1 MAKLD
6 SLISDLTK
14 AIDSSNKK
22 KTSAYDTPATVTR
35 VDAENRTVWVHIDGG
50 IDETPVRMTV
60 NAEVGDNVQVR
71 VSGGT
76 AWIMGNA
83 TSPPT
88 SDAKAIAVQS
98 QLNGLTSAFVD
109 NSRIVNSDIEGL
121 KARNSTIEDSV
132 VKNSE
137 ILNTHTENFVGIN
150 SEIEDVKAKN
160 AEIENAVIANSEI
173 IDSHI
178 DHFEVIDGVVQNLQ
192 ATDATIN
199 GKITAA
205 EGRIGDLESDHVS
218 TTDLEASNA
227 RIGDLEAD
235 HVSTTDLQAVNGE
248 ITNLKSTKADI
259 SVLESDYATINEL
272 HSNYAEIDL
281 ANVNNAWIEDG
292 VIKDAAIGDAQIIG
306 VSANKLTAGT
316 IDASNITVTNL
327 NADNITAGTLNG
339 QRIGQGSLSL
349 DKLNEAVYTEAEVDA
364 KLNTMQQ
371 EIDGAIETF
380 TGSTVPT
387 LNNYPASGWTV
398 DDRSKHVGDVYYV
411 VNAGNQADGYC
422 YRFTYDNTSKTYS
435 WVLIKDSD
443 VTAAIQRL
451 LDAEGDI
458 DDLQSFESTTSSW
471 ISNTDEEL
479 RSLKS
484 RTTAVETGL
493 GDKVSTSTFNELSQT
508 VDENS
513 SSITSLTTTVS
524 NKANSS
530 DVYTKSQTDDLLDD
544 KADSSTV
551 TTLSNTVNTVSQKAD
566 QNESNISNL
575 TTTVESKADGSTV
588 DTLSTRVSDVEQ
600 DLSGFKST
608 VSSTYTTTTTFNN
621 YKSSNDA
628 AVAGAVSDASTAKS
642 DASSA
647 VSTANSAKTAAENA
661 ESSAAQSASSAQ
673 AAQTAAED
681 VQARADAGEFD
692 GATGPQGD
700 TGPQGPKG
708 DDGTS
713 VTVSSIRYAVSTTD
727 SQPADSAF
735 TYTLVPTVAEGSW
748 LWTRTTYSD
757 GSKVYTKAK
766 QGKTGPQGEQGDKG
780 DTGDTGPQGPK
791 GDDGTS
797 YYTYIRYSANSNG
810 SGMVVS
816 PTSSTKYIGLYTGT
830 SSTVPVYTAFTWSKY
845 MGEDGDPGD
854 PGAAGAS
861 VSEVKIL
868 YYLKNNTTAP
878 TKPTSE
884 ITSTSTGTDV
894 WTTAVP
900 TYVSGYSYFTCAQTK
915 LSNGNFYWS
924 TPTLDQGLTTAN
936 NNAASAVSTA
946 NAAASDASSALS
958 TANATA
964 SELATVKTTYVKTS
978 DWTQTNEEIRGEI
991 SDVETTTKTYTDGK
1005 ISQEVTDRNSA
1016 ITAKADAITA
1026 SVASTYTTKT
1036 EFNNLEIGGRNLVG
1050 EFNKIS
1056 VGSAEYSALNTGL
1069 FIDRTTQNTKDGTP
1083 TLQKYKDNT
1092 YVGWLASGDL
1102 TVGAKQSK
1110 IITVDDTYN
1119 SIMFKLNNS
1128 KQDPSVRW
1136 DLKALNAGTYVFSFT
1151 VTAPSESGTS
1161 YGLTINGIKLEK
1173 GNKATDWSP
1182 APEDLEA
1189 YTDTQVT
1196 AAKAEIKITT
1206 DGISTEVA
1214 KKVGSSEII
1223 SKINQSAE
1231 TVKIQASK
1239 VEIDGTATFN
1249 AIKSSADAAY
1259 DAKGAASTAESNAKA
1274 AIPTDVSD
1282 LNNDSGYITSADV
1295 PTKVSEL
1302 TNDSGYQT
1310 STQVNSAITSKGY
1323 QTASQVSSAV
1333 SSGISNAS
1341 VSDLS
1346 DGSNYS
1352 TTTQMN
1358 SAISTATSDMAT
1370 NTSVANTYAAK
1381 TAAVKRTQR
1390 IYYQSNSTTAPGT
1403 PGTASS
1409 NWVTDNTGNA
1419 GTWTKKRMS
1428 YSSTNK
1434 YIWTCEQS
1442 ETVSGTVSYTT
1453 VLLDDSTT
1461 VIDGG
1466 NIITGTV
1473 TANALNASDIN
1484 ASNSL
1489 TVGALT
1495 TDSQSQ
1501 VLNSNIQVGGKNLLR
1516 NTKTLT
1522 LMTDAVDG
1530 YLQTVNT
1537 TRGTISGTY
1546 KGASI
1551 IHVDD
1556 TSASSS
1562 YVACLQWKNIY
1573 AKFGSTYT
1581 VSFWAK
1587 ADTTGTNKF
1596 AVYFHGDSGYTQI
1609 AKTVTSQGDTNTNI
1623 NGLAYIS
1630 LTSDWERYWVT
1641 WTLKDTGDESIG
1653 KAVLFRL
1660 WYGADV
1666 YIAGSKLETG
1676 NTATDWESAP
1686 EDVDYDIN
1694 TAAKTATN
1702 YLIADSTG
1710 IMIADLEGSTETP
1723 STATSR
1729 NVFIDSDSVD
1739 IRDGTDVLASFGE
1752 NVTIG
1757 NPENSSYINIDSSS
1771 MKIYDNNNVLAF
1783 NISAAVDSVT
1793 EQVSETDTFL
1803 GHQSVVP
1810 SGMSLTMLETR
1821 LSALDLSAGSLN
1833 IRVYKNHSL
1842 LHEFSISAIGT
1853 YTNGSLTATLTSD
1866 RLLTVIYTN
1875 STSEYESFTWSRSY
1889 DYYATYNPPTY
1900 LLGNTA
1906 ETIGG
1911 YATSIGK
1918 NTKASG
1924 VASLATGEKSE
1935 ASGNNSFATGYK
1947 SVASGGCS
1955 HAEGD
1960 RSLASGLN
1968 AHAEGGGTAGN
1979 LFVSGPITV
1988 ASGDASHAEGCSTT
2002 ASGYY
2007 SHSEGY
2013 NTKASNYASHAEGT
2027 STKAFG
2033 DSSHAQNLGTIAS
2046 MDAQTAIG
2054 TYNTQ
2059 DSAPSTAVHPDGDTS
2074 KGNYAFIIGNGTSDS
2089 ARSNALTVDWQGNIV
2104 ASGGISV
2111 NDSVIINGRTYGS
2124 NEVLWTHPSGDSNGY
2139 YMSASHTATLTKNVS
2154 TQPNGIVLVWSSY
2167 TNSSANNYDWLY
2179 YFIPKWHVTTHSG
2192 TGITIPICL
2201 ASTNGNGSSWGAKY
2215 VYVYNNKIT
2224 GYAGNNQGN
2233 AASFV
2238 LRAVIGV

>member
-281 ANVNNAWIEDG
+281 ANVNNAWIQNG
-292 VIKDAAIGDAQIIG
+292 VVKDAAIGDAQIIG

-349 DKLNEAVYTEAEVDA
+349 DKLSEDVYTETEIDNM
-364 KLNTMQQ
+364 LDSMQQ

-387 LNNYPASGWTV
+387 LNNYPASSWSA

-422 YRFTYDNTSKTYS
+422 YRFTYYNTSKTYS

-443 VTAAIQRL
+443 VTAALQRL

-791 GDDGTS
+791 GETGATGPQGPQGEQGDKGDTGAQGPKGDDGTS

-1016 ITAKADAITA
+1016 ITAKADGI
-1026 SVASTYTTKT
+1026 SSEVS
-1036 EFNNLEIGGRNLVG
+1036 
-1050 EFNKIS
+1050 KIS
-1056 VGSAEYSALNTGL
+1056 SAKYVTSSTTSWALANIKTYAAEGHQERWHVTSTDNLRVGDVVYVQGTDSTRSCPIY
-1069 FIDRTTQNTKDGTP
+1069 IKTTVK
-1083 TLQKYKDNT
+1083 
-1092 YVGWLASGDL
+1092 
-1102 TVGAKQSK
+1102 
-1110 IITVDDTYN
+1110 TVDSAT
-1119 SIMFKLNNS
+1119 I
-1128 KQDPSVRW
+1128 
-1136 DLKALNAGTYVFSFT
+1136 FT
-1151 VTAPSESGTS
+1151 
-1161 YGLTINGIKLEK
+1161 
-1173 GNKATDWSP
+1173 
-1182 APEDLEA
+1182 
-1189 YTDTQVT
+1189 
-1196 AAKAEIKITT
+1196 
-1206 DGISTEVA
+1206 GISHGYEDVLPVETI
-1214 KKVGSSEII
+1214 KST
-1223 SKINQSAE
+1223 INQSSDS
-1231 TVKIQASK
+1231 VKIQAK
-1239 VEIDGTATFN
+1239 HIEIDGTATFN

-1501 VLNSNIQVGGKNLLR
+1501 VLNSNIQIGGRNLLR

-1900 LLGNTA
+1900 LVGNTS

-1935 ASGNNSFATGYK
+1935 SSGNNSFATGYK

-1968 AHAEGGGTAGN
+1968 AHAEGGGTAEN

-2033 DSSHAQNLGTIAS
+2033 DSSHAQNLGTIAVGNS
-2046 MDAQTAIG
+2046 QTTIG